1 MKTTKLNLTL
11 IDALEADIRLGLS
24 DTQLWA
30 KYHIARSTWFRWKR
44 IAEEDRLN
52 DTQSAYT
59 LLVDILR
66 DERRGLTNPGLVN
79 YRYAGLSLSLI
90 YDLEVDSRCGLN
102 DKQLRQKYQI
112 AESTWY
118 HWKRIA
124 EEDD

>member
-1 MKTTKLNLTL
+1 MKTTQLDPAL
-11 IDALEADIRLGLS
+11 IDALEADIRLELS

-30 KYHIARSTWFRWKR
+30 KHHIARSTWFHWKR
-44 IAEEDRLN
+44 IAEEDRQN
-52 DTQSAYT
+52 DMQSIHT
-59 LLVDILR
+59 MLVEILR
-66 DERRGLTNPGLVN
+66 NERRGLTNLGLVN
-79 YRYAGLSLSLI
+79 YRDEELSLTLI